1 MNENQKTDCGIPDTK
16 AKPGK
21 FWLWGLAVIQLSAVM
36 LLTWAGIAETVTKL
50 AGFVILL
57 LCGSMDIK
65 AVKKAGYQVPRWWW
79 GLAVFLPPVYM
90 ICRVCKTDRLP
101 ADRVKRF
108 APVLVWAVL
117 LAGLV
122 GLMGFMAPDT
132 DADVDLNAAA
142 AQIMKDALAE
152 HFEEYGVGDYLK
164 VGEIGNVSLLHQF
177 GNKYT
182 GLADVRLV
190 TSRGNPAT
198 EVVRYD
204 LEGTFDGDQL
214 MLEFVPLDSHAHKI
228 DDLLEKAGY
237 SEE

>member
-1 MNENQKTDCGIPDTK
+1 MNENENTETGSRNTM

-21 FWLWGLAVIQLSAVM
+21 FWLWGLAVIQLPAVM
-36 LLTWAGIAETVTKL
+36 MMTWVGIEETVVKL
-50 AGFVILL
+50 AGFAILL

-65 AVKKAGYQVPRWWW
+65 AVKKAGCPVPRWWW

-90 ICRVCKTDRLP
+90 VCRVVKTDKAP
-101 ADRVKRF
+101 SDRVKRF
-108 APVLVWAVL
+108 APVLVWVL
-117 LAGLV
+117 LLLCLV
-122 GLMGFMAPDT
+122 GLMGAMAPDA

-142 AQIMKDALAE
+142 AQIMKEALAE
-152 HFEEYGVGDYLK
+152 HFGEAGVGDYLE
-164 VGEIGNVSLLHQF
+164 VGAISNVSLLHQY

-182 GLADVRLV
+182 GIADVQLK
-190 TSRGNPAT
+190 TSQGTPSA
-198 EVVRYD
+198 EMVRYD